1 MSGPVTTEAVV
12 LRSIRYGEADRIL
25 HLYTLDRGR
34 IGAIAKGSR
43 RAKSRFGGRLEPFF
57 RLNLDLHEGRSD
69 LLTVTGAQTVSPY
82 SAIRSDPV
90 AIDTAARG
98 CDAVSRLFD
107 TPEPHPEVFNLLCT
121 FLSVLDE
128 DPARSGPALQVAFR
142 LKLLLAAGLAPQLRQ
157 CARCGATESIA
168 GFSPAAGGV
177 VCSACEAGSFS
188 LDEESHRFLTVALGT
203 PLSELTVPSP
213 AALAAATRAVDE
225 TAEHH
230 GHVKFRPA
238 A

>member
-1 MSGPVTTEAVV
+1 MAGPVHTEAVV

-25 HLYTLDRGR
+25 HLYSVDRGR
-34 IGAIAKGSR
+34 ISAIAKGSR
-43 RAKSRFGGRLEPFF
+43 RSRSRFGGRLEPFF
-57 RLNLDLHEGRSD
+57 RLRIDLHEGRSD
-69 LLTVTGAQTVSPY
+69 LLTVTGAETVSPFARLREDADAI
-82 SAIRSDPV
+82 SA
-90 AIDTAARG
+90 AARG

-107 TPEPHPEVFNLLCT
+107 TGEPHPEVFNLLCT

-128 DPARSGPALQVAFR
+128 DPGRSGPALQVAFR

-157 CARCGATESIA
+157 CARCGATEAIA

-177 VCSACEAGSFS
+177 VCSACEAGSFA

-203 PLSELTVPSP
+203 PLSELPDPSP

>member
-1 MSGPVTTEAVV
+1 MPGPVHTEAVV

-25 HLYTLDRGR
+25 HLYSVGRGR

-43 RAKSRFGGRLEPFF
+43 RSRSRFGGRLEPFF
-57 RLNLDLHEGRSD
+57 RLKLDLHEGRSD
-69 LLTVTGAQTVSPY
+69 LLTVTGAETVSPY
-82 SAIRSDPV
+82 ARLREDPDAI
-90 AIDTAARG
+90 AAAARG

-107 TPEPHPEVFNLLCT
+107 TGEPHPEVFNLLCT
-121 FLSVLDE
+121 FLSLLDDE
-128 DPARSGPALQVAFR
+128 PGRSGPALQVALR

-157 CARCGATESIA
+157 CARCGASEGIS

-177 VCSACEAGSFS
+177 VCTSCEAASFP
-188 LDEESHRFLTVALGT
+188 LDAESHSFLAAALGT
-203 PLSELTVPSP
+203 PLAGLPAPSP
-213 AALAAATRAVDE
+213 KALATAMRAVDE

-230 GHVKFRPA
+230 GHVRFRPA